1 MGGVICHIWRYFIN
15 IWRRA
20 YICAGG
26 IIFSRATIAL
36 KIRFNR
42 LDVEIGGSS
51 GMFGVVDSGGLSAC
65 SNPEGFFSQAGVV
78 GVGCGC
84 FNYLF
89 R

>member
-1 MGGVICHIWRYFIN
+1 MFAPERFGGY
-15 IWRRA
+15 RA
-20 YICAGG
+20 IMVPLRG
-26 IIFSRATIAL
+26 
-36 KIRFNR
+36 FNG
-42 LDVEIGGSS
+42 LQEEIGGSS
-51 GMFGVVDSGGLSAC
+51 GMFGVVDSGRLSAC